1 MWLQGTPRPT
11 WQISAWGHRK
21 SKRHRSGN
29 FLLAASTLATV
40 CEAAGPE
47 LRAKGRIL
55 AKWMWSWA
63 STSKA
68 GVRHNLCLKTRV
80 TLPTSLV
87 VVHLLRWVI
96 AVLLGKAE
104 LLSLGSCFQIQ
115 TAIKKW
121 PSGRSF
127 WPLQNQVILVGA
139 QGSYRMELNI
149 KLTSYLSDPFPCWQC
164 GTNKHSLV
172 PEPGPRDKWS
182 FKT

>member
-47 LRAKGRIL
+47 LRVKGRIL

-104 LLSLGSCFQIQ
+104 LLSLSSCFQIQ

-121 PSGRSF
+121 PFRQVLLALTKPSHLGWGPRK
-127 WPLQNQVILVGA
+127 LQNGTEHKTHFLSLRSIP
-139 QGSYRMELNI
+139 M
-149 KLTSYLSDPFPCWQC
+149 LTVW
-164 GTNKHSLV
+164 N
-172 PEPGPRDKWS
+172 
-182 FKT
+182 